1 MNAFGKLTAAY
12 TRMMD
17 IIVKIMQWFLIGVLG
32 IMTLSVFISVVTR
45 YAFAWT
51 MPWSDPVARYG
62 QTWIMLLGS
71 SLALRKGMHIGIENF
86 VNLFPPLVQQTV
98 RRINVLLIFVFSA
111 AMLVQGFKL
120 IEIAKDQLIPEL
132 GIPMQYI
139 YYMIP
144 TGGGLLILTCVE
156 LLLRARIGSMVASE

>member
-1 MNAFGKLTAAY
+1 MTGLIK
-12 TRMMD
+12 
-17 IIVKIMQWFLIGVLG
+17 IIQWFLIGVLG
-32 IMTLSVFISVVTR
+32 VMTVAVFVSVVTR
-45 YAFAWT
+45 YLFAWT

-86 VNLFPPLVQQTV
+86 VNLFPRVIQQIV
-98 RRINVLLIFVFSA
+98 RRINVLLIFVFSV
-111 AMLVQGFKL
+111 AMLVQGFNL

-144 TGGGLLILTCVE
+144 TGGGLLILTCIE
-156 LLLRARIGSMVASE
+156 LMLKARIDSMVASE